1 MVDKQQIDVIFT
13 ELLNRYQ
20 GFFLHQIRLKFEGEE
35 VNDVYQEFCI
45 HLYQILSTKYTTE
58 IDLFNTRSWLK
69 AVVSNYSISMLRKK
83 NKKRKVNLVSE
94 EKTTLARA
102 NYADDS
108 QNSDQPMGEPD
119 YFHAMADVLAHL
131 SKRDALMLKLKYYYG
146 VPSARISRILNVSHV
161 DVTIGRL
168 KQRII
173 KKSGIKDLD
182 NLLTAYPW
190 LT

>member
-1 MVDKQQIDVIFT
+1 MVDKKHIDVIFT

-35 VNDVYQEFCI
+35 VYDVYQEFCI
-45 HLYQILSTKYTTE
+45 HLYQILSTKYSTD

-69 AVVSNYSISMLRKK
+69 AVVSNFSISMLRKK
-83 NKKRKVNLVSE
+83 NKKRKINLISE
-94 EKTTLARA
+94 EKTSIARA
-102 NYADDS
+102 NYSDESD
-108 QNSDQPMGEPD
+108 NTDQPKGEPD
-119 YFHAMADVLAHL
+119 YFHAMSDILLYL

-146 VPSARISRILNVSHV
+146 VPSARIARILNVAHV

-173 KKSGIKDLD
+173 RKSGINDLD
-182 NLLTAYPW
+182 ALLRAYPW

>member
-94 EKTTLARA
+94 EKTAIARA
-102 NYADDS
+102 NYSDDS
-108 QNSDQPMGEPD
+108 YNTDRPKGEPD
-119 YFHAMADVLAHL
+119 YFHAMSDVLAHL

>member
-45 HLYQILSTKYTTE
+45 HLYQILSTKYTTD

-94 EKTTLARA
+94 EKTAIARA
-102 NYADDS
+102 NYSDDS
-108 QNSDQPMGEPD
+108 YNTDRPKGEPD
-119 YFHAMADVLAHL
+119 YFHAMSDVLAHL

-182 NLLTAYPW
+182 NLLKAYPW

>member
-1 MVDKQQIDVIFT
+1 
-13 ELLNRYQ
+13 
-20 GFFLHQIRLKFEGEE
+20 LKFEGEE

-94 EKTTLARA
+94 EKTAIARA
-102 NYADDS
+102 NYSDDS
-108 QNSDQPMGEPD
+108 YNTDRPKGEPD
-119 YFHAMADVLAHL
+119 YFHAMSVVLAHL

>member
-1 MVDKQQIDVIFT
+1 MVDKKHIDVIFT

-20 GFFLHQIRLKFEGEE
+20 GFFLHQIRQKFEGEE
-35 VNDVYQEFCI
+35 VFDVYQEFCI
-45 HLYQILSTKYTTE
+45 HLYQILSTKYSTD

-69 AVVSNYSISMLRKK
+69 AVVSNFSISMLRKK

-108 QNSDQPMGEPD
+108 QNSDQPVGEPD

-146 VPSARISRILNVSHV
+146 VPSARISRILNVAHV

-182 NLLTAYPW
+182 NLLKSYPW

>member
-1 MVDKQQIDVIFT
+1 MVDKKHIDVIFT

-35 VNDVYQEFCI
+35 VYDVYQEFCI
-45 HLYQILSTKYTTE
+45 HLYQILSTKYSTD

-69 AVVSNYSISMLRKK
+69 AVVSNFSISMLRKK
-83 NKKRKVNLVSE
+83 NKKRKVNLISE
-94 EKTTLARA
+94 EKTSIARA
-102 NYADDS
+102 NYSDES
-108 QNSDQPMGEPD
+108 YNTDQPKGEPD
-119 YFHAMADVLAHL
+119 YFHAMSDVLLHL

-146 VPSARISRILNVSHV
+146 VPSARIARILNVAHV

-173 KKSGIKDLD
+173 RKSGINDLD
-182 NLLTAYPW
+182 ALLRTYPW

>member
-1 MVDKQQIDVIFT
+1 
-13 ELLNRYQ
+13 
-20 GFFLHQIRLKFEGEE
+20 
-35 VNDVYQEFCI
+35 
-45 HLYQILSTKYTTE
+45 
-58 IDLFNTRSWLK
+58 
-69 AVVSNYSISMLRKK
+69 MLRKK

-102 NYADDS
+102 NYSDDS
-108 QNSDQPMGEPD
+108 YNSDQPKGEPD

-146 VPSARISRILNVSHV
+146 VPSARIARILNVAHV

-182 NLLTAYPW
+182 NLLKAYPW